1 MLLLMKITFNLGSSH
16 SASKGCQSTR
26 LSTISFYFDTRQFL
40 FCITLWNINHGE
52 FFENIKKDMMAH
64 SISDMENYFSELED
78 FITLS
83 DNDKVHLFHSSML
96 EILILKVFFFI
107 L

>member
-1 MLLLMKITFNLGSSH
+1 
-16 SASKGCQSTR
+16 
-26 LSTISFYFDTRQFL
+26 
-40 FCITLWNINHGE
+40 
-52 FFENIKKDMMAH
+52 MMAH

-96 EILILKVFFFI
+96 EILILKVNCLKTKPVLEFHVKHFN
-107 L
+107 

>member
-1 MLLLMKITFNLGSSH
+1 
-16 SASKGCQSTR
+16 
-26 LSTISFYFDTRQFL
+26 
-40 FCITLWNINHGE
+40 
-52 FFENIKKDMMAH
+52 MMAH

-96 EILILKVFFFI
+96 EILILKVFFYSISFI
-107 L
+107 WQVSMSSPRPKSFAWIQRIFSVLLDL

>member
-1 MLLLMKITFNLGSSH
+1 
-16 SASKGCQSTR
+16 
-26 LSTISFYFDTRQFL
+26 
-40 FCITLWNINHGE
+40 
-52 FFENIKKDMMAH
+52 MMAH

-96 EILILKVFFFI
+96 EILILKVNTQGENLTFTRISYNLYDIKDFN
-107 L
+107 